1 MIVSRNTGSTF
12 VSKSGLDGDDVAM
25 LRLVGNCC
33 CRIII
38 FFSHVVPDLRLCRN
52 ASARKTWRIY
62 DLVVITTKGRRVER
76 ERAARHCKF
85 KMKARSAQSYSPVK
99 SVLSKTGQGYYISLF
114 IKYFI
119 YNI

>member
-85 KMKARSAQSYSPVK
+85 KMKARSSQIGSFENRSGLLHIAVY
-99 SVLSKTGQGYYISLF
+99 
-114 IKYFI
+114 
-119 YNI
+119 